1 MIRNRRIWFPENNV
15 LRIGLW
21 QKSGFERPVSASCA
35 VFFHDDRL
43 HFHDDRL
50 RTEWRRQPG
59 ATKTVVMAMKTV
71 FMEKECGN
79 LLEYPPIVNQIS
91 LPYPVSFRIF
101 DSPGVR
107 LFLNVRIIGKRRING
122 KTFSVN
128 IAGHLQVCNEK
139 HMNNKQTV
147 NPKMFVFLLEIEKMW
162 VIVYFFL
169 SLLQIPTYWWF

>member
-1 MIRNRRIWFPENNV
+1 MKTV
-15 LRIGLW
+15 
-21 QKSGFERPVSASCA
+21 VAA
-35 VFFHDDRL
+35 M
-43 HFHDDRL
+43 
-50 RTEWRRQPG
+50 
-59 ATKTVVMAMKTV
+59 KTVVMGAKCRI
-71 FMEKECGN
+71 FKKSPLIPCR
-79 LLEYPPIVNQIS
+79 I
-91 LPYPVSFRIF
+91 PVSSPISSQIF

-169 SLLQIPTYWWF
+169 SLLQIPTY

>member
-1 MIRNRRIWFPENNV
+1 MTPATHGNEDGRHGKV
-15 LRIGLW
+15 LRSSRR
-21 QKSGFERPVSASCA
+21 KSG
-35 VFFHDDRL
+35 
-43 HFHDDRL
+43 
-50 RTEWRRQPG
+50 
-59 ATKTVVMAMKTV
+59 KK
-71 FMEKECGN
+71 
-79 LLEYPPIVNQIS
+79 LLELTGADQ
-91 LPYPVSFRIF
+91 LCLRIF

-169 SLLQIPTYWWF
+169 SLLQIPTY